1 MEGGGHMLRFEEV
14 APDARLQ
21 YLDLLLVGDED
32 PAMLQRYLGA
42 GTLFAAIDQQVPV
55 GVAMVVAVNATT
67 VELKNLAVTPAR
79 RRQGIA
85 SGLLRH
91 VSLVYAEKYQD
102 MLVGTGD
109 VDFDNLRFYMRRG
122 FRFDSIRKHFFDEYS
137 QPVYADGL
145 RLQDMIVLRRKLLL
159 THEDKTKE

>member
-91 VSLVYAEKYQD
+91 VSLVYAANFIFILLDGYA
-102 MLVGTGD
+102 
-109 VDFDNLRFYMRRG
+109 DFDNLRFYMRRG

-159 THEDKTKE
+159 TREDKTKE